1 MQTHITSF
9 KERLINFFLL
19 NLVGI
24 GYILTNTLVS
34 YNAPYP
40 TLNMEFEA
48 SIPFVSNIIFPYL
61 SYFVVATL
69 IFVLPHNRE
78 KLAIYMFR
86 FFFVAMI
93 TFSIFIIFPFENA
106 FTRPTEEYTG
116 VKWFLYIL
124 LNQDLRYN
132 QMPSFHISLALLY
145 SLIIIDFYKHKLI
158 HWLAISWFFM
168 ICTSVLLMFQHHIAD
183 IISAIILVA
192 ISVYISNRSDVQVAI
207 MNIYNRGVKKF
218 KS

>member
-1 MQTHITSF
+1 MQTDTTP
-9 KERLINFFLL
+9 KERFINLLLL

-24 GYILTNTLVS
+24 GYILTNKLVS

-61 SYFVVATL
+61 SYFVVAIF
-69 IFVLPHNRE
+69 IFVLPHKRE

-93 TFSIFIIFPFENA
+93 TFTIFLVYPFENA
-106 FTRPTEEYTG
+106 FTRPTEEYSMFKG
-116 VKWFLYIL
+116 ILYFL

-145 SLIIIDFYKHKLI
+145 ALIIIDFYKSKLI
-158 HWLAISWFFM
+158 HLLAILWFFM

-183 IISAIILVA
+183 IVSAVILVA
-192 ISVYISNRSDVQVAI
+192 ICVYISNRSDVQVAI
-207 MNIYNRGVKKF
+207 INVYNRGVKRF
-218 KS
+218 L